1 MSTSTYP
8 VRLSAHLE
16 PGLNRALW
24 LVKWLLAIPHLVVLA
39 LLWAAFLVLS
49 VIAFVA
55 ILVTGRYP
63 RGIFDFNVG
72 VLRWTWR
79 VAYYA
84 YGGLGTDR
92 YPRFTLREDP
102 SYPAHLEVD
111 YPERLS
117 RGLVLVKWWL
127 LALPH
132 YVVIGLFL
140 GGGAWVVESV
150 SGDTR
155 TWQWGAGLIGL
166 LVLVAG
172 LVLLFTGR
180 YPPSVFDLV
189 MGLNR
194 WVYRVLAYAGLMTDV
209 YPPFRLD
216 QGGPDPAGLPTPG
229 PAGTSPAPAGHRA
242 PATPSP
248 PPSRPWSAGRVTA
261 VVVGSVV
268 LLTSLGLALG
278 AAGTFV
284 VDRVIRDDSG
294 FVMSQEVELATTSYA
309 VASDNLQVH
318 IGEAG
323 TVPERLVGDL
333 RLTADPSE
341 DGRDLFVGIAGSEDA
356 RAYLDGVHHATVVE
370 LPPGVRGPGWSAWQ
384 PVYRDNAGGAP
395 AVPPAEAGIWVAQA
409 TGTGD
414 LELTWPLR
422 SGDWTLVLMAADG
435 SAGVSA
441 DVAVGAELPALGWV
455 ALGLAGA
462 AVLGLVVASLLLG
475 LSLRDG
481 NGGDPVPPSAQA
493 PPAPPTV
500 TSPPVPVPERSTL

>member
-24 LVKWLLAIPHLVVLA
+24 LVKWLPVVPHLVVLA

-92 YPRFTLREDP
+92 YPPFTLREEP
-102 SYPAHLEVD
+102 SYPARLEVD
-111 YPERLS
+111 HPERLS

-132 YVVIGLFL
+132 YVALGLFL
-140 GGGAWVVESV
+140 GGGGWVVQEV
-150 SGDTR
+150 SDGTW

-172 LVLLFTGR
+172 VVLLVTGR
-180 YPPSVFDLV
+180 YPQGVFDLV
-189 MGLNR
+189 VGLNR
-194 WVYRVLAYAGLMTDV
+194 WVYRVVAYAALMTDA

-216 QGGPDPAGLPTPG
+216 QGGADPPGPPTPG
-229 PAGTSPAPAGHRA
+229 PHGTSPAAAGQRA
-242 PATPSP
+242 PGAPPP

-261 VVVGSVV
+261 VVVGSIV

-284 VDRVIRDDSG
+284 VDRVIRDDAG
-294 FVMSQEVELATTSYA
+294 FVMSREVELATTSYA
-309 VASDNLQVH
+309 VASENLQVH
-318 IGEAG
+318 IGVAG
-323 TVPERLVGDL
+323 TVPDRFVGGL
-333 RLTADPSE
+333 RLTADPE
-341 DGRDLFVGIAGSEDA
+341 GDRPLFVGIGATEDV
-356 RAYLDGVHHATVVE
+356 RAYLSGVAHTTVVE
-370 LPPGVRGPGWSAWQ
+370 LPPGVRGPGSSDWE
-384 PVYRDNAGGAP
+384 PVYRDATGGAP
-395 AVPPAEAGIWVAQA
+395 RVPPTEAGIWVAEA
-409 TGTGD
+409 TGSGD
-414 LELTWPLR
+414 LALTWPLR
-422 SGDWTLVLMAADG
+422 SGDWTLVVMAADG
-435 SAGVSA
+435 SAGVA
-441 DVAVGAELPALGWV
+441 AGVAVGAELPALGWI
-455 ALGLAGA
+455 ALALAGA
-462 AVLGLVVASLLLG
+462 AAVGLVVASLLLG
-475 LSLRDG
+475 PALRDG
-481 NGGDPVPPSAQA
+481 GGAVPPATPTAPPPSPSVPPS
-493 PPAPPTV
+493 P
-500 TSPPVPVPERSTL
+500 SPVPERSTS